1 MASAPALDRPS
12 PDRSPPDR
20 YPGARRRRDRAVDIG
35 LTLLALA
42 FGVAGLVGESQRPGG
57 VGDGLLVADLVVG
70 GAACAALL
78 VRRRRPVELA
88 VVLSVVAAFSVVAGA
103 AALVALH
110 TVATHRRWSAV
121 AAVWPVYVVGVTAF
135 YLMHPA
141 PGLPL
146 LAVVALCVV
155 VTAAVVAWGMYL
167 RARRQLLASLRDR
180 AERAETEQR
189 LRVEQARQ
197 TERARMAR
205 EMHDVLAHRISLL
218 SMHAGALEFRPD
230 ARPEEIARAA
240 GVIRENAHLA
250 LQDLREVLGVLRDG
264 PERASARPQP
274 TLVDVPALLE
284 ESRAAGLEVRA
295 DLRVHDLADVPA
307 GTGRN
312 AYRIVQEGLTNARKH
327 APGAAVDLLLDGGPG
342 DGLTVQL
349 RNGGAATVGATS
361 AGGTA
366 GIPGSGTGLVG
377 LTERADLAG
386 GRLEHDSTDAG
397 GFRLTAWLPWPA

>member
-1 MASAPALDRPS
+1 MASAPALDRS
-12 PDRSPPDR
+12 LPDR
-20 YPGARRRRDRAVDIG
+20 YPGDRRQRDRAVDIG
-35 LTLLALA
+35 LALLALA
-42 FGVAGLVGESQRPGG
+42 IGVAGLVGESQRPGG
-57 VGDGLLVADLVVG
+57 VSGGLLVADLVVG

-103 AALVALH
+103 AALVALL

-135 YLMHPA
+135 YLMRPE

-146 LAVVALCVV
+146 LAVVALCLV

-218 SMHAGALEFRPD
+218 SMHAGVLEFRPD

-250 LQDLREVLGVLRDG
+250 LQDLREVIGVLRDG

-327 APGAAVDLLLDGGPG
+327 APGAAVDLLLDGGPS

-349 RNGGAATVGATS
+349 RNGGSAATVGTTS

-377 LTERADLAG
+377 LTERADLVG
-386 GRLEHDSTDAG
+386 GRLEHSSTDTG